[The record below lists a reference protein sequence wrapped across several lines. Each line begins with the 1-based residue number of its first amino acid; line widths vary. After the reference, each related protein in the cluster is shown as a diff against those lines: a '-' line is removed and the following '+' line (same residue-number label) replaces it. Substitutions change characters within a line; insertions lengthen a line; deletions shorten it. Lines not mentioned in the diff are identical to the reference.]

1 MFPLPSMDRPAA
13 SLSRFWPLLLLLLV
27 ILGAAAWWWTARP
40 GPVATVDPLSPQ
52 ELDRRLLA
60 VEQAL
65 TALQRGQ
72 QRSEQRLA
80 DVEARS
86 TVLRD
91 EVLGLGQRAALIE
104 DSVQQVVAAAA
115 AGTDPGVSL
124 RLDEIDLLLT
134 YAEAR
139 LDLSGDVEGARR
151 AYVLADGLLAA
162 LTAPQFVNLRQSL
175 AQEQAA
181 LAALPPDPR
190 AAARGRVDAIE
201 AALAGLPVLPEPA
214 PPPADAAVATRLLAA
229 LVDVRP
235 RGTQDL
241 LAPADRQRGEAA
253 LRLELALARIAI
265 ERRDEAGLRA
275 ASERAERWMRRLY
288 AGGAPLE
295 EQAAALRALGR
306 TPLVIDVPVLGSTLA
321 QMRALRRGGGLP

>member
-1 MFPLPSMDRPAA
+1 MDRTL
-13 SLSRFWPLLLLLLV
+13 SLPYRWWFALLLLLAL
-27 ILGAAAWWWTARP
+27 LLAAFGWWALRSAP
-40 GPVATVDPLSPQ
+40 QAATDLFSPQ
-52 ELDRRLLA
+52 ALDQRLLA
-60 VEQAL
+60 VEQAI

-86 TVLRD
+86 IVLRD

-104 DSVQQVVAAAA
+104 DSVQQQAAAA
-115 AGTDPGVSL
+115 VSDPGVSL

-134 YAEAR
+134 HAEAR
-139 LDLSGDVEGARR
+139 LELSGDIDGARR
-151 AYVLADGLLAA
+151 AYALADGLLAA

-190 AAARGRVDAIE
+190 AIARGRVDAIE
-201 AALAGLPVLPEPA
+201 AALAELPVLPEPL
-214 PPPADAAVATRLLAA
+214 PTPADAPVATRLLAA

-265 ERRDEAGLRA
+265 ERRDELGLVA
-275 ASERAERWMRRLY
+275 ASVRAERWMRRLY
-288 AGGAPLE
+288 AAGPPLE
-295 EQAAALRALGR
+295 AQAAALQALGQ
-306 TPLVIDVPVLGSTLA
+306 TPLAIDVPVLGSTLS